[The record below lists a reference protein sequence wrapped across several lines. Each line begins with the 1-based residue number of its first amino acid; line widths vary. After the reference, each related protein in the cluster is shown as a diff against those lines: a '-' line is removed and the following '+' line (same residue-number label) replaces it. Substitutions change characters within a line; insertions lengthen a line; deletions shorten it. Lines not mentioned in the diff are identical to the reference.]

1 MIKNYLVSVYNKEE
15 GYKDEYGAFVEGDLK
30 FIKSKFVDIQPY
42 STELLLKDYGYNIEV
57 SRRIFDEIDEDIKIG
72 TILQYKDEQY
82 EARKIINW
90 DDYREVMCYGI

>member
-1 MIKNYLVSVYNKEE
+1 MIKNHLVSVYNKEE
-15 GYKDEYGAFVEGDLK
+15 GYKDEYGVFVEGNLK

-42 STELLLKDYGYNIEV
+42 STELLLKDYGYDIEV
-57 SRRIFDEIDEDIKIG
+57 SSRIFDEIDEDIEIG

-82 EARKIINW
+82 EVRKIINW

>member
-15 GYKDEYGAFVEGDLK
+15 GYKDEYGAFAEGDLK

-57 SRRIFDEIDEDIKIG
+57 SSRIFDEIDEDIKIG
-72 TILQYKDEQY
+72 TILQYKNEQY
-82 EARKIINW
+82 EVRKIINW

>member
-15 GYKDEYGAFVEGDLK
+15 GYKDEYGAFAEGDLK

-57 SRRIFDEIDEDIKIG
+57 SSRIFDEIDDDIKIG

-82 EARKIINW
+82 EVRKIINW